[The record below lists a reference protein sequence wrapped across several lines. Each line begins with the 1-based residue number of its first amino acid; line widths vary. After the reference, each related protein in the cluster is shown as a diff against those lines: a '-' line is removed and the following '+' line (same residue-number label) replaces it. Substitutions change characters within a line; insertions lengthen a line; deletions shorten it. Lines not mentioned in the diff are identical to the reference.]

1 MRCSWLHDRVRQSGR
16 ARGVATSRYVV
27 RELATRRWFKNWVPR
42 IDAVFK
48 NAAGPRR
55 SSRCVT
61 IGAVS
66 RLPNRSRPPPARS
79 TTNAGGTTRARAGVP
94 AGAARRVVRAR
105 ATALERDEHR
115 ESPQSPVPRR
125 RSTRRD
131 TPTRRGS
138 RSSDYV
144 PQRLDSIVKSMPAA
158 RRTAWQYRSRDPRV
172 TDSCDRLYDRTTGH

>member
-61 IGAVS
+61 IGLY
-66 RLPNRSRPPPARS
+66 LPNRSRPPPARS
-79 TTNAGGTTRARAGVP
+79 TTNAGDLRPRALPGGGA
-94 AGAARRVVRAR
+94 AARRVVRAR